1 MVVLVVSGWII
12 IADLISGE
20 QTGLNFDKTLLHFVS
35 LDSSSLGS
43 AFGWIILGDLICGN
57 QTGSNFGKTVPSLD
71 STRGL
76 RLSGDQTGS
85 RRQKIILPF
94 TLWDKWDI
102 CGRKLR
108 HVFRTQSVLYFS
120 SVIVNQNMSNG
131 SFKKWKWFPEDLPI
145 HEFAHRALWSML
157 YCVYFPGTEIF
168 VLVWYLVDKF
178 IAHKW
183 GDEKRKN
190 SLNLLFKFHS
200 FVLLSKINSSTNK
213 TKENHLCANLQRF
226 VRVESASRL

>member
-94 TLWDKWDI
+94 TLWDKWNI

-131 SFKKWKWFPEDLPI
+131 SFKNWKWFPEDLTT
-145 HEFAHRALWSML
+145 HNNNQ
-157 YCVYFPGTEIF
+157 V
-168 VLVWYLVDKF
+168 
-178 IAHKW
+178 
-183 GDEKRKN
+183 
-190 SLNLLFKFHS
+190 
-200 FVLLSKINSSTNK
+200 
-213 TKENHLCANLQRF
+213 
-226 VRVESASRL
+226 SASLLKTWHARVIRNPLITVKIRLAGLSWVYGTHGCCEVLEFYSVVL